1 MIVVN
6 TDGTS
11 RDVPNPDLSLEAL
24 QALVGGYIEF
34 VSLRDG
40 SALVVNEEGLL
51 LGLEPNP
58 TATAIAVTKG
68 MPVRIVGTALFL
80 SRREVQE
87 SDDQG

>member
-1 MIVVN
+1 MIVVY

-11 RDVPNPDLSLEAL
+11 FDVPNPDLSLEVL